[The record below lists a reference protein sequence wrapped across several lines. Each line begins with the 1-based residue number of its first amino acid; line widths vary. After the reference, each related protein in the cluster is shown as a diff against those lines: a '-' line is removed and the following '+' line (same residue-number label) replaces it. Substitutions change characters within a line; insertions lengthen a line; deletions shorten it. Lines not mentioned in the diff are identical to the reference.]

1 MKILSIKKT
10 FYNLN
15 WEKAVDT
22 KTNLAKPKN
31 EPSQIYIY

>member
-22 KTNLAKPKN
+22 KTNKPKN